1 MSRATMRSGAPTFSQ
16 ETDDEALDIDDR
28 DTVRLLVSRKRARE
42 EEVASSEDESG
53 RGEDWGVDP
62 MDIAA
67 CGSTSRS

>member
-1 MSRATMRSGAPTFSQ
+1 MSRATMCSGALTFSQ

-28 DTVRLLVSRKRARE
+28 DTVRQLVSRKRAWE

-53 RGEDWGVDP
+53 RGEDRGVDP

-67 CGSTSRS
+67 CGSTYHC